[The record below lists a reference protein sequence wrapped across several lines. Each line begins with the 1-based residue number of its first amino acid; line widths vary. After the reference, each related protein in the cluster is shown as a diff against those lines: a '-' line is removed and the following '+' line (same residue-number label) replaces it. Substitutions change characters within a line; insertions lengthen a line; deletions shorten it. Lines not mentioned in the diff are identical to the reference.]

1 MSAIDQLNES
11 RLDGSNNEPRL
22 VLDLDLSEAQALRA
36 WLLET
41 ECGGLSALDTPI
53 VSSALAKLGRAVD
66 TAQATINIRREFQQ
80 AGVNLAHWSDEQVLE
95 LGRRIAEAAR
105 PILGS

>member
-1 MSAIDQLNES
+1 MSAIDQFNDS
-11 RLDGSNNEPRL
+11 RVDGQSNEPRL
-22 VLDLDLSEAQALRA
+22 GLELDLSEAQALRA

-41 ECGGLSALDTPI
+41 EVNGVSAQETPV
-53 VSSALAKLGRAVD
+53 VSAALARLSRAVD
-66 TAQATINIRREFQQ
+66 TAQATINIRHEFHH

-95 LGRRIAEAAR
+95 LGRRIAQAVQ